1 MAELHRR
8 GVELVVQLLDAADD
22 PHALSGQDMQALL
35 REAARILSGLL
46 TRDMPTSRLHDEA
59 ETDPLARITAQSAN

>member
-1 MAELHRR
+1 
-8 GVELVVQLLDAADD
+8 
-22 PHALSGQDMQALL
+22 MQALL

-59 ETDPLARITAQSAN
+59 Q

>member
-1 MAELHRR
+1 MAELHQR
-8 GVELVVQLLDAADD
+8 GVELVRQLLDVADE
-22 PHALSGQDMQALL
+22 PHAVTQQDMQALL

-59 ETDPLARITAQSAN
+59 Q